1 MRTNNN
7 LKIRTNAA
15 NQRSYFGWSDGMQV
29 VGKATLFCPLWAN
42 RIVHFGHKMLD
53 PFGQNNINHLVQVS
67 LEFFC
72 VDLSPE
78 SWCKG

>member
-1 MRTNNN
+1 MAR
-7 LKIRTNAA
+7 
-15 NQRSYFGWSDGMQV
+15 
-29 VGKATLFCPLWAN
+29 GKATLLCPLWAN

-72 VDLSPE
+72 VDLSPRVLV
-78 SWCKG
+78 